1 MSVNI
6 DPNPK
11 RSLTQ
16 RQQVLRYLM
25 NGGSLTP
32 RKAWLL
38 FGTSKLAT
46 RISELRLKDG
56 ISVIDQQYI
65 KVRTHGGGRTHV
77 MRYFVKKENRTPVC

>member
-1 MSVNI
+1 MNVNI

-16 RQQVLRYLM
+16 RQQVLRYMM

-46 RISELRLKDG
+46 RIS
-56 ISVIDQQYI
+56 VIEQSYI

-77 MRYFVKKENRTPVC
+77 MRYWIKKENRTAV

>member
-1 MSVNI
+1 MNVNI

-16 RQQVLRYLM
+16 RQSVLRYMM

-56 ISVIDQQYI
+56 ISVIEQSYI

-77 MRYFVKKENRTPVC
+77 MRYWIRKENRVAV